1 MAITEHER
9 PLQSGGGS
17 LVTTCGRRLSVR
29 CLRLAPADRPIGRVT
44 LDVGRDRG
52 GEPGVWAALTA
63 DEARE
68 LARLLLQHADLAE
81 RGTEPAPDTR
91 PPAP

>member
-1 MAITEHER
+1 MTITEPER
-9 PLQSGGGS
+9 PLESGGGS
-17 LVTTCGRRLSVR
+17 LVTTCGRRMSVR
-29 CLRLAPADRPIGRVT
+29 CLRLVPADRPIGRVT

-68 LARLLLQHADLAE
+68 LARLLLRHADLAE
-81 RGTEPAPDTR
+81 QATEPGPDSR
-91 PPAP
+91 LPSP